1 MNLPIRLH
9 ASSAALA
16 LLCLVGP
23 SLPAARAQ
31 TAPALSVD
39 LVIAAAGAEAFD
51 GSLVIRNGGDAPVSI
66 EHPGNR
72 MAHGFVVTGS
82 TGNLV
87 TPTPLAQVEAPFR
100 TITIP
105 SGGEYRYTFR
115 QLSYLTETGLFGYVL
130 APGSYRVIGIYRPAG
145 GSSAGYTTPERLIT
159 VPAGRLK

>member
-1 MNLPIRLH
+1 M
-9 ASSAALA
+9 SAAQ
-16 LLCLVGP
+16 
-23 SLPAARAQ
+23 AQ

-51 GSLVIRNGGDAPVSI
+51 GSLVIRNGSDAAVSI

-87 TPTPLAQVEAPFR
+87 TPIPLTQVEAPFR

-105 SGGEYRYTFR
+105 SGGEYRYEFR
-115 QLSYLTETGLFGYVL
+115 QLSYLTETGLYGYVL

-145 GSSAGYTTPERLIT
+145 GGSGGYTSAERLIT